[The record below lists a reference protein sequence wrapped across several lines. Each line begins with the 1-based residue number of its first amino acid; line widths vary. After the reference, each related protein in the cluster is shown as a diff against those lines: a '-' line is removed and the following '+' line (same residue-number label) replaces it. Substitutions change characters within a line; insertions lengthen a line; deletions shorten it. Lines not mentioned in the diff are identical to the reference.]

1 MARSILETVPKLLQA
16 IWELEKELR
25 SAAQNSVVL
34 RRDEAKRHLSDARRH
49 LDALLG
55 LAQNAHADGQTRN
68 EEPYR
73 RASDETVPPPPIKD

>member
-34 RRDEAKRHLSDARRH
+34 RRDEAQRHLSDARRH

-55 LAQNAHADGQTRN
+55 LAQNVHANGGTDNREPRRN
-68 EEPYR
+68 G
-73 RASDETVPPPPIKD
+73 SDE